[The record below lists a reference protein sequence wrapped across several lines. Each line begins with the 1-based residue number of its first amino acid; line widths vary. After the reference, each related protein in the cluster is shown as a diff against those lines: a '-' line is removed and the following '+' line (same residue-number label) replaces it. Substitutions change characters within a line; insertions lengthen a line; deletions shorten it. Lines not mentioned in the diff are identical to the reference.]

1 MKRRWCRARVRS
13 DLPQSALDLRVPRQS
28 SDNGGSTPVQA
39 GLGNSRRSSLVGE
52 EPSMDRDTLSPGPG
66 QAGAI
71 EAGRVLRLSS
81 RPAVYETARLTT
93 QTELVWAF
101 SADLSRNRLLGT
113 ARVRH
118 GEIRCGTVRLATC
131 WQRSWTRAGGR
142 ARCQTQGELLSA
154 IGRGQGTANIR
165 AARLR
170 QPRPGRGRWR

>member
-131 WQRSWTRAGGR
+131 WQRVERGRAGRLGSTPQQ
-142 ARCQTQGELLSA
+142 AP
-154 IGRGQGTANIR
+154 
-165 AARLR
+165 AARRSAKCRGTFLY
-170 QPRPGRGRWR
+170 GRVLEASTTSGLVY